1 MTVIVP
7 NVEQFLCMFPSF
19 CGLGVCQCDLDRV
32 QPRVIGYIS
41 NVIGEI
47 NLTEELQVEGVYL
60 ATAHILELLKKPAKQ
75 GGRLSSAS
83 EGSVSAGF
91 QTVPVQSI
99 RDWALSRTEYGL
111 ELIQILQQ
119 VQPPLPEKA
128 LNIYPYYGAGVPS
141 KDERV

>member
-1 MTVIVP
+1 MEIIVP
-7 NVEQFLCMFPSF
+7 ELQSF
-19 CGLGVCQCDLDRV
+19 CCRFPAFANTGLCQCDLDRV

-47 NLTEELQVEGVYL
+47 NLTRELQTEGVYL
-60 ATAHILELLKKPAKQ
+60 ATAHILELLHNPAMK
-75 GGRLSSAS
+75 GGRLTSAS

-91 QTVPVQSI
+91 QTVPINTI

-119 VQPPLPEKA
+119 VQPPLPEKS
-128 LNIYPYYGAGVPS
+128 LNIFPYYSAGLVV
-141 KDERV
+141 KDEGI